1 MNSARKYRCIVQ
13 ICSYVHRKQ
22 YAKICNCY
30 FTPTTMHRRSWSM
43 NELVTRREK
52 EIDGSVKSTLRRSAL
67 SLLSFFWLIKDKNET
82 EPFLCS
88 VE

>member
-1 MNSARKYRCIVQ
+1 
-13 ICSYVHRKQ
+13 
-22 YAKICNCY
+22 
-30 FTPTTMHRRSWSM
+30 M